1 MADGRKIGEKILF
14 LAPGIQSYLLCQIRL
29 QGKHCPHLPPKG
41 WALVKFPKSLACFL
55 LFQLHTASL
64 QQSDFSGSLHSLWKA
79 NCFDCFFPFAS
90 IELYAKCYFFQ
101 PNSIVTIFSINS
113 SKLFLFQHFLCSFN
127 TYEYIRTHIYTY
139 LFTHINLIISTGGGG
154 AGNSFK

>member
-79 NCFDCFFPFAS
+79 NCFDCFFPLPLLNYMLNGTFFS
-90 IELYAKCYFFQ
+90 PIPLSLYFPLIPQNCFY
-101 PNSIVTIFSINS
+101 S
-113 SKLFLFQHFLCSFN
+113 STFYVVLTHMS
-127 TYEYIRTHIYTY
+127 TYVHTYIRTYSHT
-139 LFTHINLIISTGGGG
+139 
-154 AGNSFK
+154 